1 MFRKRSVRDLDIAPG
16 DRALVRV
23 DYNVT
28 FVGDTGQISDDSRIV
43 ESIPT
48 IEYLLERGC
57 RVILCSHIGRPHG
70 RRDDRYSLTPVA
82 LRLSEIMQR
91 PIALASDCV
100 GVEAEAAI
108 SDMSPGRIVMLENL
122 RFHIGEESNDR
133 DFALRL
139 ASLADFYV
147 NDGFGVAHRS
157 HASTAGVTEFLPS
170 AAGFLIESEVR
181 ALDGVI
187 HTPEHPYVIVMGG
200 AKVSDKVPVIDRL
213 ADIADV
219 FLIGGGMAASF
230 LCAQG
235 KLSYDSGVDL
245 DDVELAL
252 RVLDR
257 TRADG
262 VEIVLPRDIV
272 VCDSFDES
280 AAPDTICVDSI
291 PRGRIV
297 MDIGPR
303 TVRLYQKRLE
313 NARTVV
319 WNGPMGVFEWQQ
331 FSYGTR
337 GVARTIA
344 SLDDAFT
351 VTGGGSTADVVQSL
365 GLKNAFSH
373 VSTGGGATLEYLEG
387 RELPGIAA
395 LDDSCSPKITDVEVS
410 RHPRERRTL
419 YNYRHSREGRPSH
432 NHRHSREGG
441 NPGVDGRSTRL

>member
-48 IEYLLERGC
+48 IDYLLERDC
-57 RVILCSHIGRPHG
+57 RVVLCSHIGRPHG

-91 PIALASDCV
+91 PIALAPDCI
-100 GVEAEAAI
+100 GKEAETAI
-108 SDMSPGRIVMLENL
+108 SGMSPGHIVMLENL

-133 DFALRL
+133 KFARQL
-139 ASLADFYV
+139 AGLADFYV

-157 HASTAGVTEFLPS
+157 HASTAGVADFLPS
-170 AAGFLIESEVR
+170 VAGFLMESEIS

-187 HTPEHPYVIVMGG
+187 HTPEHPYIIVMGG

-235 KLSYDSGVDL
+235 KLEYGIGVDVT
-245 DDVELAL
+245 DVEMAR

-257 TRADG
+257 TRAAG
-262 VEIVLPRDIV
+262 VELALPADV
-272 VCDSFDES
+272 VVAGSFDES
-280 AAPDTICVDSI
+280 AEPVTVCVDSI
-291 PRGRIV
+291 PRAHVI

-303 TVRLYQKRLE
+303 TVRLYRKRLE
-313 NARTVV
+313 TARTVV

-331 FSYGTR
+331 FSHGTQ
-337 GVARTIA
+337 GIARSIA
-344 SLDDAFT
+344 ALDDVFT

-365 GLKNAFSH
+365 GLKDAFSH
-373 VSTGGGATLEYLEG
+373 VSTGGGAALEYLEG

-395 LDDSCSPKITDVEVS
+395 LDNLCSPNIRALGLSENRVS
-410 RHPRERRTL
+410 QPD
-419 YNYRHSREGRPSH
+419 NRPL
-432 NHRHSREGG
+432 RFT
-441 NPGVDGRSTRL
+441 P

>member
-1 MFRKRSVRDLDIAPG
+1 MFRKRSVRDLEIAPG

-43 ESIPT
+43 ETIPT
-48 IEYLLERGC
+48 IEYLLERDC
-57 RVILCSHIGRPHG
+57 RVVLCSHIGRPHG

-91 PIALASDCV
+91 PIALVPDCI
-100 GVEAEAAI
+100 GKEAETAI
-108 SDMSPGRIVMLENL
+108 SDMSPGHIVMLENL

-133 DFALRL
+133 EFARQL

-157 HASTAGVTEFLPS
+157 HASTAGVADFLPS
-170 AAGFLIESEVR
+170 AAGFLMESEVS

-187 HTPEHPYVIVMGG
+187 HTPEHPYIIVMGG

-235 KLSYDSGVDL
+235 NLDYGVGVDV
-245 DDVELAL
+245 DDVEMAR

-257 TRADG
+257 TRAAG
-262 VEIVLPRDIV
+262 VELVLPTDV
-272 VCDSFDES
+272 VVAGSFDES
-280 AAPDTICVDSI
+280 AEPVTVCVDSI
-291 PRGRIV
+291 PRAHVI

-303 TVRLYQKRLE
+303 TVRLYRKRLE
-313 NARTVV
+313 TARTVV

-331 FSYGTR
+331 FSHGTQ
-337 GVARTIA
+337 GIARSIA
-344 SLDDAFT
+344 ALGGAFT

-365 GLKNAFSH
+365 GLKDAFSPCLNRWRRRSR
-373 VSTGGGATLEYLEG
+373 VSGG
-387 RELPGIAA
+387 
-395 LDDSCSPKITDVEVS
+395 
-410 RHPRERRTL
+410 ERTA
-419 YNYRHSREGRPSH
+419 RHSCPR
-432 NHRHSREGG
+432 
-441 NPGVDGRSTRL
+441 RSVPAKYQGPWII

>member
-48 IEYLLERGC
+48 IEYLLDRGC
-57 RVILCSHIGRPHG
+57 RVILCSHIGRPRG

-91 PIALASDCV
+91 PIALAPDCV
-100 GVEAEAAI
+100 GEEAEAAI
-108 SDMSPGRIVMLENL
+108 SDMSPGHIVMLENL

-133 DFALRL
+133 EFARSL

-157 HASTAGVTEFLPS
+157 HASTAGVAEFLPS
-170 AAGFLIESEVR
+170 AAGFLIESEVS

-187 HTPEHPYVIVMGG
+187 HTPERPFAIVMGG

-213 ADIADV
+213 ADIADF

-235 KLSYDSGVDL
+235 KLDYGVGVDV
-245 DDVELAL
+245 DDVELAR

-257 TRADG
+257 TRAAG
-262 VEIVLPRDIV
+262 VELALPSDV
-272 VCDSFDES
+272 VVARGFDES
-280 AAPDTICVDSI
+280 ADPVTARVDSI
-291 PRGRIV
+291 PRAHII

-303 TVRLYQKRLE
+303 TVRLYRKRLE
-313 NARTVV
+313 TARTVV
-319 WNGPMGVFEWQQ
+319 WNGPMGVFEWQR
-331 FSYGTR
+331 FSHGTQ
-337 GVARTIA
+337 GIARTIA
-344 SLDDAFT
+344 ALADAFT

-365 GLKNAFSH
+365 GLKDSFSH
-373 VSTGGGATLEYLEG
+373 VSTGGGAALEYLEG

-395 LDDSCSPKITDVEVS
+395 LDDICSPNVRAFRLSENQTSQPD
-410 RHPRERRTL
+410 
-419 YNYRHSREGRPSH
+419 NRPLSFKG
-432 NHRHSREGG
+432 E
-441 NPGVDGRSTRL
+441 D

>member
-48 IEYLLERGC
+48 IDYLLERGC

-70 RRDDRYSLTPVA
+70 RRDDSYSLTPVA

-91 PIALASDCV
+91 PIALAPDCV
-100 GVEAEAAI
+100 GEEAETAI
-108 SDMSPGRIVMLENL
+108 SRMGPGHIVMLENL

-133 DFALRL
+133 EFARKL

-157 HASTAGVTEFLPS
+157 HASTAGVTDFLPS
-170 AAGFLIESEVR
+170 VAGFLIESEAR

-213 ADIADV
+213 ANIADV

-257 TRADG
+257 ARADG

-272 VCDSFDES
+272 ACDSFDES

-303 TVRLYQKRLE
+303 TVRLYRKRLE

-319 WNGPMGVFEWQQ
+319 WNGPMGVFEWQR
-331 FSYGTR
+331 FSNGTR
-337 GVARTIA
+337 GIARSIA
-344 SLDDAFT
+344 ALDDAVT

-365 GLKNAFSH
+365 GLKDAFSH

-395 LDDSCSPKITDVEVS
+395 LDDMRSPDVGKINISRRSVERS
-410 RHPRERRTL
+410 PLH
-419 YNYRHSREGRPSH
+419 NYRSFHES
-432 NHRHSREGG
+432 G
-441 NPGVDGRSTRL
+441 NPGAGVNASG

>member
-1 MFRKRSVRDLDIAPG
+1 MFRKRSVRDLEIAPG

-43 ESIPT
+43 ETIPT
-48 IEYLLERGC
+48 IEYLLERDC
-57 RVILCSHIGRPHG
+57 RVVLCSHIGRPHG

-91 PIALASDCV
+91 PIALAPDCI
-100 GVEAEAAI
+100 GKEAETAI
-108 SDMSPGRIVMLENL
+108 SGMSPGHIVMLENL

-133 DFALRL
+133 EFARQL
-139 ASLADFYV
+139 AGLADFYV

-157 HASTAGVTEFLPS
+157 HASTAGVADFLPS
-170 AAGFLIESEVR
+170 AAGFLMESEVS

-187 HTPEHPYVIVMGG
+187 HTPEHPYIIVMGG

-235 KLSYDSGVDL
+235 NLDYGVGVDV
-245 DDVELAL
+245 DDVEMAR

-257 TRADG
+257 TRAAG
-262 VEIVLPRDIV
+262 VELVLPTDV
-272 VCDSFDES
+272 VVAGSFDES
-280 AAPDTICVDSI
+280 AEPVTVCVDSI
-291 PRGRIV
+291 PRAHVI

-303 TVRLYQKRLE
+303 TVRLYRKRLE
-313 NARTVV
+313 TARTVV

-331 FSYGTR
+331 FSHGTQ
-337 GVARTIA
+337 GIARSIA
-344 SLDDAFT
+344 ALDDAFT

-365 GLKNAFSH
+365 GLKDAFSM
-373 VSTGGGATLEYLEG
+373 SQQ
-387 RELPGIAA
+387 
-395 LDDSCSPKITDVEVS
+395 VEAPLS
-410 RHPRERRTL
+410 SIWRGENCPA
-419 YNYRHSREGRPSH
+419 
-432 NHRHSREGG
+432 
-441 NPGVDGRSTRL
+441 

>member
-1 MFRKRSVRDLDIAPG
+1 MFRKRSVRDLDIASG

-48 IEYLLERGC
+48 IEYLLERDC
-57 RVILCSHIGRPHG
+57 RVVLCSHIGRPHG

-91 PIALASDCV
+91 PIALAPDCI
-100 GVEAEAAI
+100 GEEAETAI
-108 SDMSPGRIVMLENL
+108 SGMSPGHIVMLENL

-133 DFALRL
+133 EFARSL

-157 HASTAGVTEFLPS
+157 HASTAGVADFLPS
-170 AAGFLIESEVR
+170 VAGFLMESEAR
-181 ALDGVI
+181 ALDSVI
-187 HTPEHPYVIVMGG
+187 HAPEKPYVIVMGG

-213 ADIADV
+213 AHVADV
-219 FLIGGGMAASF
+219 FLLGGGMAASF

-257 TRADG
+257 IRADG
-262 VEIVLPRDIV
+262 VELVLPQDVIIAG
-272 VCDSFDES
+272 SFDEY
-280 AAPDTICVDSI
+280 AEPDTVCVDSI

-303 TVRLYQKRLE
+303 TVRLYRKRLE
-313 NARTVV
+313 SARTVV

-337 GVARTIA
+337 GVARAIA

-365 GLKNAFSH
+365 GLKESFSH
-373 VSTGGGATLEYLEG
+373 VSTGGGAALEYLEG

-395 LDDSCSPKITDVEVS
+395 LDNLCSPNIRALGLSENQVS
-410 RHPRERRTL
+410 QPD
-419 YNYRHSREGRPSH
+419 NRPLSL
-432 NHRHSREGG
+432 
-441 NPGVDGRSTRL
+441 DGLTRVCK